1 MKAIDLA
8 LIICPRHNN
17 QGRQNNRNKYLVF
30 LIYLIDISRELEYS
44 NQNQRQVNI
53 E

>member
-8 LIICPRHNN
+8 LIICPCPNN

-30 LIYLIDISRELEYS
+30 LIHLIGISHEMEYS
-44 NQNQRQVNI
+44 NQKQRQVNI